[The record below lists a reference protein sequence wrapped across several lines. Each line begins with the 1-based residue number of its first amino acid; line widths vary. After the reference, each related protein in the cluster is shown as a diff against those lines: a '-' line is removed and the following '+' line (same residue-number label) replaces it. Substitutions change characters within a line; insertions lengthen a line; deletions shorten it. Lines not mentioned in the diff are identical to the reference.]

1 MAIPK
6 TTKNLISNTFQDYK
20 FGFKTNVKN
29 VFSTTKGLNPDTIRE
44 ISRQKKEPKWMLD
57 FRLKALD
64 IFNKK
69 PLPSWGGDMSKI
81 NFENLYYYIKAQ
93 SKTQT
98 SWNNVNPQ
106 IKEAFETL
114 GIPEAEK
121 KFLQGVSAQFESE
134 VIYESVQETLSKKG
148 VIFMSTDEALQKHP
162 EFFKEYFGKIVPA
175 NDNKFAALNSAV
187 WSGGT
192 FIYIPKNIHIDL
204 PLQAYF
210 RMNTKNMGQFERTLI
225 IADEGSSVH
234 YIEGCTAPVYSSNS
248 LHAAVVEIVAKKGA
262 KIQYT
267 TLQDWAH
274 NIYNLVTKRSF
285 VYENAQ
291 MIWVDCNIG
300 SKLTMKYPAIYLLG
314 ENARGEIHSLA
325 FASKNQHQD
334 SGGKIIHGAKNTSSL
349 ISSKSISKN
358 GGRSTYRGLLKIN
371 KGAPDSKSK
380 VSCDALILDKLSR
393 SDTYPKIKTEEKTAE
408 LSHEATVS
416 KIEEDQLFYL
426 TSRGINEKDAA
437 SMIVNGFANPIIKHL
452 PMEYAV
458 ELNRLLELEMTG
470 SVG

>member
-1 MAIPK
+1 MGIPK
-6 TTKNLISNTFQDYK
+6 STKNLISNSFEDYK
-20 FGFKTNVKN
+20 FGFKTDVKS
-29 VFSTTKGLNPDTIRE
+29 FFETAKGLTENIIKE
-44 ISRQKKEPKWMLD
+44 ISHQKNEPKWMLE
-57 FRLKALD
+57 FRLKALE

-69 PLPSWGGDMSKI
+69 PMPTWGGDLSEI
-81 NFENLYYYIKAQ
+81 DFDNLHYYIKSQ

-98 SWNNVNPQ
+98 SWSQVNPQ

-134 VIYESVQETLSKKG
+134 VIYESVQEALKEKG
-148 VIFMSTDEALQKHP
+148 VIFESTDEALKNHP
-162 EFFKEYFGKIVPA
+162 ELLREYFGKIIPI
-175 NDNKFAALNSAV
+175 NDNKFSALNSAV

-192 FIYIPKNIHIDL
+192 FIYVPKGVHIDL

-225 IADEGSSVH
+225 IADEDSSVH
-234 YIEGCTAPVYSSNS
+234 YIEGCTAPIYSSNS

-262 KIQYT
+262 QIKYT

-291 MIWVDCNIG
+291 MLWIDCNMG
-300 SKLTMKYPAIYLLG
+300 SRVTMKYPAIFLLG
-314 ENARGEIHSLA
+314 RGAKGEIHSLA
-325 FASKNQHQD
+325 FAGKNQHQD
-334 SGGKIIHGAKNTSSL
+334 SGGKIIHAAPETSSL
-349 ISSKSISKN
+349 ISAKSISKN
-358 GGRSTYRGLLKIN
+358 GGRSTYRGLLKVN
-371 KGAPDSKSK
+371 KGATNVKSK
-380 VSCDALILDKLSR
+380 INCDALILDKFSR
-393 SDTYPKIKTEEKTAE
+393 SDTYPTMKIEEKDVEIA
-408 LSHEATVS
+408 HEATVS
-416 KIEEDQLFYL
+416 KISEEQLFYL
-426 TSRGINEKDAA
+426 MSRGISEQDAS
-437 SMIVNGFANPIIKHL
+437 SMIVNGFADPIIKKL

-458 ELNRLLELEMTG
+458 ELNRLLEVEMTG

>member
-6 TTKNLISNTFQDYK
+6 STKRLISKTFGDSK
-20 FGFKTNVKN
+20 FGFKTVTKN
-29 VFSTTKGLNPDTIRE
+29 IYSAPKGLSAELIRD
-44 ISRQKKEPKWMLD
+44 ISRRKNEPQFMLD
-57 FRLKALD
+57 FRLRSLE

-69 PLPSWGGDMSKI
+69 PMPKWGADLSGI
-81 NFENLYYYIKAQ
+81 NFNNLHYYIQAQ
-93 SKTQT
+93 AKTQT
-98 SWNNVNPQ
+98 SWNKVRPE

-134 VIYESVQETLSKKG
+134 VIYESVQEALSKQG
-148 VIFMSTDEALQKHP
+148 VIFESTDEALKNHP

-192 FIYIPKNIHIDL
+192 FIYIPKGVHVEL

-210 RMNTKNMGQFERTLI
+210 RMNSKNMGQFERTLI
-225 IADEGSSVH
+225 IADEDSSIH
-234 YIEGCTAPVYSSNS
+234 YIEGCTAPSHSGNS
-248 LHAAVVEIVAKKGA
+248 LHSAVVEIIAKKGA
-262 KIQYT
+262 KVQYT

-274 NIYNLVTKRSF
+274 NIYNLVTKRAH
-285 VYENAQ
+285 VYKNAQ

-300 SKLTMKYPAIYLLG
+300 SKITMKYPAIYLLG
-314 ENARGEIHSLA
+314 ENARGEVHSLA

-334 SGGKIIHGAKNTSSL
+334 SGAKIIHSAPNTSSL
-349 ISSKSISKN
+349 VSSKSISKD
-358 GGRSTYRGLLKIN
+358 GGRATYRGLLKMN
-371 KGAPDSKSK
+371 KGAINAKSK
-380 VSCDALILDKLSR
+380 VGCDALILDNHSR
-393 SDTYPKIKTEEKTAE
+393 SDTYPTMKIEEEEVE
-408 LSHEATVS
+408 LAHEATVS
-416 KIEEDQLFYL
+416 KIGEDQLFYL
-426 TSRGINEKDAA
+426 MSRGISEAEA
-437 SMIVNGFANPIIKHL
+437 SSMIVNGFAEPITKRL

-458 ELNRLLELEMTG
+458 ELNRLLEIEMTG